1 MGRQPS
7 QAKQAVSYL
16 MIIVA
21 IAGTQHERN
30 VRTFRDEQNFAEQI
44 EVSPGY
50 LSNLETQKTDTI
62 SLTLLAKLNE
72 EFDLFPSLNHT
83 TSPHHELHFR
93 LDRVCELLKTLH
105 DTNPELANYFI

>member
-1 MGRQPS
+1 MITQLGQTIRNLR
-7 QAKQAVSYL
+7 KQKGVSL
-16 MIIVA
+16 
-21 IAGTQHERN
+21 Q
-30 VRTFRDEQNFAEQI
+30 DFAEQLQ
-44 EVSPGY
+44 VSPGY

-93 LDRVCELLKTLH
+93 LDRMCELLKSLH
-105 DTNPELANYFI
+105 DTNPKLAQYFISHIEEGLVLFRKE

>member
-1 MGRQPS
+1 MITQLGQTIRNLR
-7 QAKQAVSYL
+7 KQKGISL
-16 MIIVA
+16 
-21 IAGTQHERN
+21 
-30 VRTFRDEQNFAEQI
+30 QNFAEQI

-83 TSPHHELHFR
+83 ACPQHELHFR

-105 DTNPELANYFI
+105 DTNPELANYFISHIEQGLILYQKE